1 MALFGSKKNSE
12 EKAPKA
18 ATKRAVPAKA
28 AKAAPAKEK
37 VAKAPKA
44 AKTSVPAVV
53 SEATDVSV
61 TSVILRP
68 RITEK
73 AGLASQSGVY
83 TFEVIKSANK
93 KSIAQAIKALYKVTP
108 TKVAVINLPSKNVIV
123 RGRRGVV
130 SGTRKAMVTLKKGD
144 TINFV

>member
-18 ATKRAVPAKA
+18 AAKKAAPAKA
-28 AKAAPAKEK
+28 AKPVKAKAVKAPK
-37 VAKAPKA
+37 VAKASA
-44 AKTSVPAVV
+44 PAVIPENV
-53 SEATDVSV
+53 DISI

-73 AGLASQSGVY
+73 SGIASQSGVY
-83 TFEVIKSANK
+83 TFEIAKSANK
-93 KSIAQAIKALYKVTP
+93 KSVAQAIKALYKVVP
-108 TKVAVINLPSKNVIV
+108 TKIAVINLPSKNVIV